1 MDGSGEHLV
10 YPDRRWSRNYISETS
25 SRCGCSGNG
34 KRGGRQPERLQQL
47 RRLTAA
53 IWRRGCVTA
62 TDAFPQPRCAV
73 DSPFQTELGTARC
86 HTNERLGLGKERGF
100 DRRVRRIQLEKKLRQ
115 EYEWEGTR
123 LAQCRSTK
131 VLLRSFVYFL
141 TECQSPKMMMQ
152 SRSVLG
158 RGFTMNLDRTLQEIG
173 RTMTIVSHER
183 GHWLPGR
190 PYDKGT
196 ALL

>member
-1 MDGSGEHLV
+1 MQSLHVYDYFCYRKWNLEGNFEHDSLKAAAQKYFSGH
-10 YPDRRWSRNYISETS
+10 S
-25 SRCGCSGNG
+25 S
-34 KRGGRQPERLQQL
+34 L
-47 RRLTAA
+47 
-53 IWRRGCVTA
+53 
-62 TDAFPQPRCAV
+62 
-73 DSPFQTELGTARC
+73 
-86 HTNERLGLGKERGF
+86 
-100 DRRVRRIQLEKKLRQ
+100 
-115 EYEWEGTR
+115 
-123 LAQCRSTK
+123 
-131 VLLRSFVYFL
+131 FL

-158 RGFTMNLDRTLQEIG
+158 RGFTMNLDRTSKEIG